1 MARYTVAV
9 AGATGYAG
17 GEALR
22 ILAAHPDF
30 EVTCVA
36 GHSSVGQKLGRH
48 MPHIPQLADLTV
60 EDTTA
65 EVLNGHDVIILA
77 LPHGASGALAA
88 QLDPGAVV
96 VDLGADHRL
105 EEHSA
110 WDAF

>member
-60 EDTTA
+60 ATGETWIGDLPTG
-65 EVLNGHDVIILA
+65 ELRSLLA
-77 LPHGASGALAA
+77 LRKE
-88 QLDPGAVV
+88 D
-96 VDLGADHRL
+96 
-105 EEHSA
+105 
-110 WDAF
+110 

>member
-1 MARYTVAV
+1 MNICNVLHNMYTRRSSSSMKERDMARYTVAV

-48 MPHIPQLADLTV
+48 MPHIPQLR
-60 EDTTA
+60 
-65 EVLNGHDVIILA
+65 I
-77 LPHGASGALAA
+77 
-88 QLDPGAVV
+88 
-96 VDLGADHRL
+96 
-105 EEHSA
+105 
-110 WDAF
+110 